1 MNFYIGEYVHMLAG
15 GHIQVL
21 QTSPYV
27 ALYLAIICILDNI
40 LYNKLVN
47 VSKCFSEFCELLLQ
61 ISCPQK
67 GIIGISDL

>member
-1 MNFYIGEYVHMLAG
+1 MNFYIGEYVHMLEG

-21 QTSPYV
+21 QISPYV

-47 VSKCFSEFCELLLQ
+47 VSNSV
-61 ISCPQK
+61 S
-67 GIIGISDL
+67 SVSHSN